1 MSTIVAR
8 MAEVAAQIPRR
19 VLHVVGGLHTGG
31 AESWLAA
38 IRPTIAAGGWSADFC
53 LLDDNEGPLADQ
65 FREAGLRLE
74 HCSLRPLWSFPMR
87 MRSFIRSGG
96 YGIVHSH
103 VLLFS
108 GVVSVIAKTAGSRIR
123 ITHAH
128 NSHDG
133 QPEGWTRLI
142 YRRLMRRNIRA
153 FGTHAL
159 ACSADAEK
167 FMGCSATW
175 LPYGVD
181 LDLFVRPT
189 EMIRRSDYGITDD
202 AVVMGHLGSLTKQK
216 NQRFL
221 LSAFAAAAKQE
232 PKLHL
237 ALAGEGPLEAEL
249 KELAQSMGTA
259 ERTHF
264 LGRRSD
270 VAALMG
276 GLFDG
281 FLLPS
286 LHEGL
291 PVALLEAQA
300 AGLPCLVS
308 DRIGQQVIALPE
320 KVEQLSIDG
329 GVDTWA
335 AAIRRLAERG
345 RGSRRE
351 SVRRMRRA
359 GFDGEASGAR
369 LLAFYE
375 SARLGAAAG
384 SYPSVL

>member
-1 MSTIVAR
+1 MNTIVAR

-53 LLDDNEGPLADQ
+53 LLDDNEGPLAGQ
-65 FREAGLRLE
+65 FREAGLRVD

-87 MRSFIRSGG
+87 LRSHIRNGR
-96 YGIVHSH
+96 YGVVHSH

-108 GVVSVIAKTAGSRIR
+108 GVVAAIAMTAGAPVRIA
-123 ITHAH
+123 HAH

-133 QPEGWTRLI
+133 QGVGWARWL
-142 YRRLMRRNIRA
+142 YRWIMRINIRV

-159 ACSADAEK
+159 ACSADAEE

-189 EMIRRSDYGITDD
+189 EMIRRSDYGIPDD
-202 AVVMGHLGSLTKQK
+202 AIVMGHVGSLTKQK
-216 NQRFL
+216 NQAFL
-221 LSAFAAAAKQE
+221 LSAFAAAAERE

-249 KELAQSMGTA
+249 KELAQSMGVV
-259 ERTHF
+259 ERIHF

-270 VAALMG
+270 VAALLG

-320 KVEQLSIDG
+320 KVEQLPLEA

-335 AAIRRLAERG
+335 TAIRRLNERG
-345 RGSRRE
+345 RLSRRE
-351 SVRRMRRA
+351 SVRRLRRA
-359 GFDGEASGAR
+359 GFDGGASGAR

-375 SARLGAAAG
+375 SARLGKTPG
-384 SYPSVL
+384 